1 MTPLAVTPLAVTR
14 GLRHA
19 KQCPMPPVDGSEKQH
34 RIALGGATMAALLT
48 LALLLPLLAACGK
61 RGPPS
66 PPGPASQINYPKIYP
81 TE

>member
-1 MTPLAVTPLAVTR
+1 
-14 GLRHA
+14 
-19 KQCPMPPVDGSEKQH
+19 MPSLDGSEKQH
-34 RIALGGATMAALLT
+34 RIAPGGVTIAALLV